1 MSKIAVSWKNRINYS
16 SRKRPKRRLVFTAT
30 QTNLLHSEESFVF
43 VCPKDVLSISNE
55 GNLQKEN
62 MLFILFIDVFN
73 VSIPPRVP
81 LGCLWYNWVT
91 SVSNFAQTGKIFP
104 VLVSIQTFLNKH
116 KGNIYLIFQYVVRIS
131 HASYSRAKR
140 WILIDRTWGGWRPP
154 IARYELYKIKIKTNY
169 LCNYN

>member
-62 MLFILFIDVFN
+62 MLFILG
-73 VSIPPRVP
+73 
-81 LGCLWYNWVT
+81 L
-91 SVSNFAQTGKIFP
+91 P
-104 VLVSIQTFLNKH
+104 VIQL
-116 KGNIYLIFQYVVRIS
+116 
-131 HASYSRAKR
+131 SYFR
-140 WILIDRTWGGWRPP
+140 
-154 IARYELYKIKIKTNY
+154 E
-169 LCNYN
+169 

>member
-16 SRKRPKRRLVFTAT
+16 SR
-30 QTNLLHSEESFVF
+30 SEESFVF

-73 VSIPPRVP
+73 VTIPPRVP

-131 HASYSRAKR
+131 HVSYSRAKR